1 MSESPQ
7 WIAKVYRFPFRIR
20 QESADWCIPAS
31 VEAVTKYHMPDSPVT
46 QGYVF
51 TQLTAAHHGK
61 PWGLKGL
68 EETFHGDDK
77 FSWAKF
83 KYLETS
89 DFQGSF
95 DNLVTRL
102 QEYVRKDE
110 PPIISIPV
118 RLPNGTW
125 NGRHML
131 TIVGYDPTNL
141 YLYNPDPSEIR
152 YHVRRPKSEL
162 RDLLCSKEKT
172 NDAATDVFILSREDR
187 G

>member
-20 QESADWCIPAS
+20 QEFADWGIPAS

-51 TQLTAAHHGK
+51 TQLTAAHREK
-61 PWGLKGL
+61 QWGLKEL
-68 EETFHGDDK
+68 EETFHEDDK

-83 KYLETS
+83 KYLRTS

-95 DNLVTRL
+95 DRLVTSL
-102 QEYVRKDE
+102 QENVRKDE

-118 RLPNGTW
+118 P

-131 TIVGYDPTNL
+131 TIVGYDSINL
-141 YLYNPDPSEIR
+141 YVYNPDPSEIR
-152 YHVRRPKSEL
+152 YHVRLPKSEL
-162 RDLLCSKEKT
+162 RELLCSKEKA

>member
-20 QESADWCIPAS
+20 QESVDWCIPAS

-51 TQLTAAHHGK
+51 TQLTAAHIGK
-61 PWGLKGL
+61 AWGLKEL
-68 EETFHGDDK
+68 EETFHEDDK

-83 KYLETS
+83 KYLKTS

-95 DNLVTRL
+95 DRLVTSL
-102 QEYVRKDE
+102 QENVRKDE

-118 RLPNGTW
+118 PNGS
-125 NGRHML
+125 HML
-131 TIVGYDPTNL
+131 TIVGYDSINL
-141 YLYNPDPSEIR
+141 YVYNPDPSEIR
-152 YHVRRPKSEL
+152 YHVRWPKSEL

>member
-20 QESADWCIPAS
+20 QEFADWCIPAS

-51 TQLTAAHHGK
+51 TQLTAAHRGK
-61 PWGLKGL
+61 PWGLKEL
-68 EETFHGDDK
+68 EETFHEDDK

-83 KYLETS
+83 KYRETS

-95 DNLVTRL
+95 DKLVTSL
-102 QEYVRKDE
+102 QENVRKDE
-110 PPIISIPV
+110 PPVISIPV
-118 RLPNGTW
+118 P

-131 TIVGYDPTNL
+131 TIVGYDSINF
-141 YLYNPDPSEIR
+141 YVYNPDPSEIR
-152 YHVRRPKSEL
+152 YHVRMPKSDL
-162 RDLLCSKEKT
+162 RDLLCSKEKA
-172 NDAATDVFILSREDR
+172 NDAATDVFVLSREDR